1 MDDRFYTY
9 SFVKLE
15 VWQAARVF
23 KKSIYQITQKFPRE
37 ELFGLSMQIRKSTG
51 SITSNLAEVSG
62 RASDKDR
69 THFINIAYA
78 SALETIDHLI
88 TTFDLEYISEEMYVD
103 HRIKLDEIINKLNSL
118 NKYQIGRGENLKISI
133 IKKRRFDDSSVR

>member
-9 SFVKLE
+9 SFEKLE

-51 SITSNLAEVSG
+51 SITSNLAEGSG
-62 RASDKDR
+62 RASDKGR
-69 THFINIAYA
+69 AHFTNIA
-78 SALETIDHLI
+78 
-88 TTFDLEYISEEMYVD
+88 
-103 HRIKLDEIINKLNSL
+103 
-118 NKYQIGRGENLKISI
+118 
-133 IKKRRFDDSSVR
+133 

>member
-1 MDDRFYTY
+1 MGDRFYTY
-9 SFVKLE
+9 SFEKLE

-37 ELFGLSMQIRKSTG
+37 ELFGLTVQIRKSTG
-51 SITSNLAEVSG
+51 SITANLAEGSG

-69 THFINIAYA
+69 AHFTNIAYS

-88 TTFDLEYISEEMYVD
+88 TAFDLEYISEEMYVD
-103 HRIKLDEIINKLNSL
+103 HRLKLDEIINKLNSL
-118 NKYQIGRGENLKISI
+118 YKYQIGRGDNLKNLNT
-133 IKKRRFDDSSVR
+133 

>member
-9 SFVKLE
+9 SFEKLE

-51 SITSNLAEVSG
+51 SITSNLAE
-62 RASDKDR
+62 
-69 THFINIAYA
+69 
-78 SALETIDHLI
+78 
-88 TTFDLEYISEEMYVD
+88 
-103 HRIKLDEIINKLNSL
+103 
-118 NKYQIGRGENLKISI
+118 
-133 IKKRRFDDSSVR
+133 

>member
-1 MDDRFYTY
+1 MEDRFYTY
-9 SFVKLE
+9 SFEKLE

-23 KKSIYQITQKFPRE
+23 KQSIYQITQKFPRE

-51 SITSNLAEVSG
+51 SITANLAEGSG

-69 THFINIAYA
+69 AHFTNIAYS

-88 TTFDLEYISEEMYVD
+88 TAFDLEYVSEEIYAD
-103 HRIKLDEIINKLNSL
+103 LRLKLDEILNKLNSL
-118 NKYQIGRGENLKISI
+118 YKYQIGRGENLKNLNN
-133 IKKRRFDDSSVR
+133 

>member
-9 SFVKLE
+9 SFEKLE

-37 ELFGLSMQIRKSTG
+37 ELFGLTMQIRKSTG
-51 SITSNLAEVSG
+51 SITANLAEGSG

-69 THFINIAYA
+69 AHFTNIAYS

-88 TTFDLEYISEEMYVD
+88 TAFDLEYISEEMYVD
-103 HRIKLDEIINKLNSL
+103 HRLKLDEIINKLNSL
-118 NKYQIGRGENLKISI
+118 YKYQIGRGDNLKNL
-133 IKKRRFDDSSVR
+133 KT